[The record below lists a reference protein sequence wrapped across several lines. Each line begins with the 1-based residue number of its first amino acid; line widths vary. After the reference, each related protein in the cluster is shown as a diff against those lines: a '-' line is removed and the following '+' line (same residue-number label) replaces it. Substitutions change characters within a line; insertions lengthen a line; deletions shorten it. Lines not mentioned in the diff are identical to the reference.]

1 MKKKLRKRER
11 EKLAKKTERR
21 ITVNYYCNPQ
31 YFVCGE
37 TVIPPHGLEYVIMRG
52 WLVMENVFF
61 IFWVFLRLISGKKLI
76 F

>member
-1 MKKKLRKRER
+1 
-11 EKLAKKTERR
+11 
-21 ITVNYYCNPQ
+21 VNYYCNPQ